1 MTIHTESVPAAAPP
15 LKRHARDTASP
26 AVRTPSRIASPP
38 PPSDRGRLQVM
49 NNVESSHPKSAR
61 HSGRGRSIGGID
73 PDSLTRALS
82 RELSADRRDST
93 SGASP
98 SRKRQRINADRL
110 VYAHTSL
117 PFGRLRISICAYQ
130 VEVRIASIPSFL
142 QLYGDFHPISKKH
155 ANIPRFIPSRSG
167 QDLQASF
174 SLLHEE
180 GSPATPSKQKKRTP
194 HGELHFQKT
203 EEANRIFSTVLRAEL
218 FENTIPQSTPQTMS
232 PETNLPGSSHSAR
245 AHDGTRSHTPPSN
258 PPPSLPSSFTP
269 STPHKN
275 LFSYMSPRHHS
286 NIGGHP
292 TPSRTPQSRHGP
304 NMDIR
309 SDIYSLSPVRF
320 GSQQMLLS
328 PRRQP
333 RAVSKVPYKVLDA
346 PELADDFY
354 LNLVDWGSANV
365 LGVGLGSSVYMWNAQ
380 TSRVNKL
387 CTLEDD
393 TVTSVSWIQKGTHI
407 AIGTGK
413 GLVQIWD
420 AEKTRRLRTMTGH
433 TARVGSLAWNTH
445 ILTSGSRDRLIYHRD
460 VRAPDQWM
468 RKLVGHKQEV
478 CGLKWNCEDGQLAS
492 GGNDNKLM
500 VWDKLSETPLW
511 KFSDHTAAVKAIAWS
526 PHQRGLLASGG
537 GTADR
542 RIIFHDT
549 VRGSVINEVDTGSQV
564 CNISW
569 SKNSNEIVSTHG
581 YSQNQI
587 VVWKY
592 PAMTQVVSLTGHTYR
607 VLYLAMS
614 PDGRTIVTGAG
625 DETLRFWTV
634 FGRRPG
640 QREDSDG
647 GGGRL
652 SDWGVIR

>member
-1 MTIHTESVPAAAPP
+1 MES
-15 LKRHARDTASP
+15 
-26 AVRTPSRIASPP
+26 
-38 PPSDRGRLQVM
+38 
-49 NNVESSHPKSAR
+49 
-61 HSGRGRSIGGID
+61 
-73 PDSLTRALS
+73 
-82 RELSADRRDST
+82 
-93 SGASP
+93 
-98 SRKRQRINADRL
+98 
-110 VYAHTSL
+110 
-117 PFGRLRISICAYQ
+117 F
-130 VEVRIASIPSFL
+130 
-142 QLYGDFHPISKKH
+142 ISK
-155 ANIPRFIPSRSG
+155 RVS
-167 QDLQASF
+167 DLPQPPIHSK
-174 SLLHEE
+174 LH
-180 GSPATPSKQKKRTP
+180 GLTFKA
-194 HGELHFQKT
+194 
-203 EEANRIFSTVLRAEL
+203 EEANRTFSKLLRAEL
-218 FENTIPQSTPQTMS
+218 FESTIPQENPQATS
-232 PETNLPGSSHSAR
+232 PDHTTTAANKAR
-245 AHDGTRSHTPPSN
+245 ENARSHTPPNASSTT
-258 PPPSLPSSFTP
+258 SLTTSLTP

-275 LFSYMSPRHHS
+275 LFSYLSPRHQGS
-286 NIGGHP
+286 VGGHP
-292 TPSRTPQSRHGP
+292 TPTKTPQSRHGP
-304 NMDIR
+304 NLDTR
-309 SDIYSLSPVRF
+309 SEIYSLSPVRF

-328 PRRQP
+328 PRKQP

-460 VRAPDQWM
+460 VRAPDQWLK
-468 RKLVGHKQEV
+468 KLVGHKQEV
-478 CGLKWNCEDGQLAS
+478 CGLKWNCDDGQLAS

-511 KFSDHTAAVKAIAWS
+511 KFADHTAAVKAIAWS

-542 RIIFHDT
+542 RIVFHDT
-549 VRGSVINEVDTGSQV
+549 VRGTVINEVDTGSQV
-564 CNISW
+564 CNIAW

-592 PAMTQVVSLTGHTYR
+592 PSMTQVASLTGHTYR

-614 PDGRTIVTGAG
+614 PDGRVVVTGAG
-625 DETLRFWTV
+625 DETLRFWNV

-640 QREDSDG
+640 ARDDG
-647 GGGRL
+647 ENGAGRL
-652 SDWGVIR
+652 ADWGIIR